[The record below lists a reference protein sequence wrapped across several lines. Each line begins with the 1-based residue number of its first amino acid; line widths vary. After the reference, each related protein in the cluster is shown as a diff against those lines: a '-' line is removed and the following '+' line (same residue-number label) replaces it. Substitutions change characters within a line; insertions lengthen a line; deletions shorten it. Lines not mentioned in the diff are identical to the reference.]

1 MTNGTGGAW
10 TPEQLDPMTLAPR
23 QQRAKTRRFCP
34 TLPQRREATR
44 LGMSI
49 DIQQQLLKQR
59 RTRIVA
65 TVGPASSDG
74 HTLAALIRAGV
85 DVFRLNMSH
94 GTHAGHRA
102 AYGAIR
108 EAASLCGRE
117 VAVLA
122 DLCGPKIR
130 CGLFEGDRIDL
141 VTGSEVLVTTRQVL
155 GMPGLIPSQYAALH
169 EDVRPGAR
177 ILLDDGNLELRVEA
191 IDGQDVR
198 CHVVQ
203 GGVLKNKKGINL
215 PDVAVSAPALTAQ
228 DREDARFSLAL
239 SVDYLA
245 LSFVRHASDI
255 LELRALI
262 AESGSGADTEIIAKI
277 EKPEALVEIE
287 AILDAADGIMVARGD
302 LGVELP
308 AESVPFIQSELID
321 RARARCKPVI
331 VATQMLE
338 SMIGN
343 PRPTRAEVSDVS
355 TAVMAGA
362 DAVMLS
368 AETASGAFPVQ
379 AVATMDR
386 VARQTEA
393 YLWRHGAFESIL
405 DGPSRPAP
413 IPLAEAFAKAT
424 SQLSRDLQVRAIFV
438 ATHMGDS
445 ARRVSSG
452 RPAAPI
458 IAVSS
463 ELRTVR
469 RMCLLWGVVPGAVS
483 PEALQQADALARQ
496 RVTELGLAT
505 SGQRILKVSGFRDE
519 EQLSSPNIGVL
530 MV

>member
-1 MTNGTGGAW
+1 
-10 TPEQLDPMTLAPR
+10 
-23 QQRAKTRRFCP
+23 
-34 TLPQRREATR
+34 
-44 LGMSI
+44 MSI
-49 DIQQQLLKQR
+49 DIGQRLLKQR

-65 TVGPASSDG
+65 TVGPASGSSDV
-74 HTLAALIRAGV
+74 LAELIRAGV

-102 AYGAIR
+102 AFAAIR
-108 EAASLCGRE
+108 EAAERCRRE
-117 VAVLA
+117 VAVLG

-141 VTGSEVLVTTRQVL
+141 VTGSEVVVTTRAVL
-155 GMPGLIPSQYAALH
+155 GRPGLIPSQYAALH
-169 EDVRPGAR
+169 RDVRPGAR
-177 ILLDDGNLELRVEA
+177 ILLDDGNLELRVEDV
-191 IDGQDVR
+191 DGEDVR
-198 CHVVQ
+198 CMVVQ

-215 PDVAVSAPALTAQ
+215 PDVAVSAPALTDQ
-228 DREDARFSLAL
+228 DREDARFCLSLG
-239 SVDYLA
+239 VDYLA

-255 LELRALI
+255 HALRQLI
-262 AESGSGADTEIIAKI
+262 DSHGEARDTQIIAKI
-277 EKPEALVEIE
+277 EKPEALGDIE
-287 AILDAADGIMVARGD
+287 AILDAADAIMVARGD

-308 AESVPFIQSELID
+308 AESVPWIQSELID
-321 RARARCKPVI
+321 RARARSKPVI

-368 AETASGAFPVQ
+368 AETASGSFPVQ

-386 VARQTEA
+386 AARQTEA
-393 YLWRHGAFESIL
+393 WLWRHGAFESIL
-405 DGPSRPAP
+405 HDPPKAAP
-413 IPLAEAFAKAT
+413 IPLADAIAKAT

-438 ATHMGDS
+438 VSTSGLS

-458 IAVSS
+458 VAVSP
-463 ELRTVR
+463 ELRGVR
-469 RMCLLWGVVPGAVS
+469 RMCLLWGVVPGLVPA
-483 PEALQQADALARQ
+483 EALQQPDALAR
-496 RVTELGLAT
+496 RRIATLGLAEP
-505 SGQRILKVSGFRDE
+505 GQRILQVSGFRDE
-519 EQLSSPNIGVL
+519 EDQSSPSIGVL

>member
-1 MTNGTGGAW
+1 
-10 TPEQLDPMTLAPR
+10 
-23 QQRAKTRRFCP
+23 
-34 TLPQRREATR
+34 
-44 LGMSI
+44 MSI
-49 DIQQQLLKQR
+49 EIQQKLLKQR

-65 TVGPASSDG
+65 TVGPASCQGD
-74 HTLAALIRAGV
+74 TLAALIRAGV

-94 GTHAGHRA
+94 GTHDGHRA
-102 AYGAIR
+102 AYAAIR
-108 EAASLCGRE
+108 AAAQVCGRE

-141 VTGSEVLVTTRQVL
+141 ITGSAVVVTTRHVI
-155 GMPGLIPSQYAALH
+155 GRAGLIPSQYAALH
-169 EDVRPGAR
+169 QDVRPGAR
-177 ILLDDGNLELRVEA
+177 ILLDDGNLELRVES
-191 IDGQDVR
+191 IDGQDVH

-215 PDVAVSAPALTAQ
+215 PDVAVSAPALTLQ
-228 DREDARFSLAL
+228 DRDDARFSLSL
-239 SVDYLA
+239 GVDYLA

-255 LELRALI
+255 VELRALI
-262 AESGSGADTEIIAKI
+262 VASNIGADTAIIAKI
-277 EKPEALVEIE
+277 EKPEALVDID
-287 AILDAADGIMVARGD
+287 AIIDAADGIMVARGD

-308 AESVPFIQSELID
+308 PESVPFIQSELID
-321 RARARCKPVI
+321 RARARSKPVI

-338 SMIGN
+338 SMISN

-355 TAVMAGA
+355 TAVLAGA

-393 YLWRHGAFESIL
+393 NLWRHGAFESIL
-405 DGPSRPAP
+405 HGPARPPP
-413 IPLAEAFAKAT
+413 ITIAEAVAKAT

-438 ATHMGDS
+438 VSGSGLS

-458 IAVSS
+458 VAVSS
-463 ELRTVR
+463 DLRSVR
-469 RMCLLWGVVPGAVS
+469 RMCLLWGVVPS
-483 PEALQQADALARQ
+483 ETTPEALSHIDALARQ
-496 RVTELGLAT
+496 RVCALGLAAT
-505 SGQRILKVSGFRDE
+505 GQRILQVSGFRDDE
-519 EQLSSPNIGVL
+519 ERSSPSIGVL

>member
-1 MTNGTGGAW
+1 MAI
-10 TPEQLDPMTLAPR
+10 DV
-23 QQRAKTRRFCP
+23 QQK
-34 TLPQRREATR
+34 
-44 LGMSI
+44 
-49 DIQQQLLKQR
+49 LLKRR

-65 TVGPASSDG
+65 TVGPASAS
-74 HTLAALIRAGV
+74 LQVLSALVRAGV

-94 GTHAGHRA
+94 GSHDGHRE
-102 AYGAIR
+102 AYGLIR
-108 EAASLCGRE
+108 QAAASCGRE

-130 CGLFEGDRIDL
+130 CGLFEGDRIEL
-141 VTGSEVLVTTRQVL
+141 QTGAEVVVTTREVL
-155 GMPGLIPSQYAALH
+155 GRPGLIPSQYAALH
-169 EDVRPGAR
+169 SDVRPGAR
-177 ILLDDGNLELRVEA
+177 ILLDDGNLELRVQA
-191 IDGQDVR
+191 IDGTEVN

-228 DREDARFSLAL
+228 DQLDARFAL
-239 SVDYLA
+239 GLGVDFLA

-255 LELRALI
+255 VQLRTLI
-262 AESGSGADTEIIAKI
+262 VDSDAADTQIIAKI
-277 EKPEALVEIE
+277 EKPEALADIE
-287 AILDAADGIMVARGD
+287 AILEATDGIMVARGD

-308 AESVPFIQSELID
+308 PESVPGIQSELIA
-321 RARARCKPVI
+321 RARAHGKPVI

-368 AETASGAFPVQ
+368 AETASGGFPEQ

-393 YLWRHGAFESIL
+393 FLWRHGAFASIIE
-405 DGPSRPAP
+405 RPLQSPP
-413 IPLAEAFAKAT
+413 IALVDAIARAT
-424 SQLSRDLQVRAIFV
+424 AQLSRDLQVRAIFV
-438 ATHMGDS
+438 VSASGLT

-458 IAVSS
+458 VAMSAD
-463 ELRTVR
+463 LRSVR
-469 RMCLLWGVVPGAVS
+469 RMCLLWGVVPAQADADS
-483 PEALQQADALARQ
+483 LAAADALARA
-496 RVTELGLAT
+496 RVQALGLAEP
-505 SGQRILKVSGFRDE
+505 GQRILRVAGFRPDE
-519 EQLSSPNIGVL
+519 ALSEPVIGVL
-530 MV
+530 RV

>member
-1 MTNGTGGAW
+1 
-10 TPEQLDPMTLAPR
+10 
-23 QQRAKTRRFCP
+23 
-34 TLPQRREATR
+34 
-44 LGMSI
+44 MSI
-49 DIQQQLLKQR
+49 DIQQNLLKQR

-74 HTLAALIRAGV
+74 ATLAALITAGV

-102 AYGAIR
+102 AYAAIR
-108 EAASLCGRE
+108 EAASACGRE

-141 VTGSEVLVTTRQVL
+141 VTGSEVLVTTRQLL
-155 GMPGLIPSQYAALH
+155 GRPGLIPSQYAALH

-203 GGVLKNKKGINL
+203 GGMLKNKKGINL
-215 PDVAVSAPALTAQ
+215 PDVAVSAPALTDQ
-228 DREDARFSLAL
+228 DRMDARFSLAL
-239 SVDYLA
+239 GVDYLA
-245 LSFVRHASDI
+245 LSFVRHANDI
-255 LELRALI
+255 AELRQLI
-262 AESGSGADTEIIAKI
+262 VDGGVGADTLIIAKI
-277 EKPEALVEIE
+277 EKPEALGDID

-321 RARARCKPVI
+321 RARARSKPVI

-368 AETASGAFPVQ
+368 AETASGAFPLQ

-405 DGPSRPAP
+405 DGPPRPAP
-413 IPLAEAFAKAT
+413 IPLAEAVAKAT
-424 SQLSRDLQVRAIFV
+424 SQLSRDLQARAIFV
-438 ATHMGDS
+438 VSGSGLS

-458 IAVSS
+458 VAVSS
-463 ELRTVR
+463 DLRSVR
-469 RMCLLWGVVPGAVS
+469 RMCLLWGVVPSAAT
-483 PEALQQADALARQ
+483 PEALQHADALARQ
-496 RVTELGLAT
+496 RVSALGLAT
-505 SGQRILKVSGFRDE
+505 PGQRILKVSGFRDDG
-519 EQLSSPNIGVL
+519 EQSSPNIGVL
-530 MV
+530 LV